1 MEKPTFHVNL
11 TKEEWEELQQQE
23 EEERIK
29 KIRDKQTQE
38 ATLFFAKFILP
49 VILIV
54 VGAFSIK
61 QNGWIIL
68 IIGIVYLA
76 LMVYLEIQE
85 SKPKS
90 PPKKSS
96 KHNTGK
102 RPKKH
107 HK

>member
-1 MEKPTFHVNL
+1 M
-11 TKEEWEELQQQE
+11 
-23 EEERIK
+23 
-29 KIRDKQTQE
+29 
-38 ATLFFAKFILP
+38 FFAKFILP